1 MEPPT
6 EQRDPRMDF
15 LSNYTCKA
23 LRLKEDKWSRMIV
36 SDEQRSYLNNFM
48 EGCWPQA
55 RFFFLYRKC
64 FINLIFWK
72 ETYLKF
78 QSMNIEQWYNS
89 FKFGWNLFTW
99 IAEFFL
105 VCQLFFRPFLV
116 ESFTTTKTDHHL
128 LRQNKPSW
136 Y

>member
-55 RFFFLYRKC
+55 RFFFHSRLIGPAPAKDVGDT
-64 FINLIFWK
+64 FIFVQRTIL
-72 ETYLKF
+72 
-78 QSMNIEQWYNS
+78 Q
-89 FKFGWNLFTW
+89 
-99 IAEFFL
+99 
-105 VCQLFFRPFLV
+105 
-116 ESFTTTKTDHHL
+116 
-128 LRQNKPSW
+128 
-136 Y
+136 

>member
-55 RFFFLYRKC
+55 RFFS
-64 FINLIFWK
+64 N
-72 ETYLKF
+72 T
-78 QSMNIEQWYNS
+78 
-89 FKFGWNLFTW
+89 
-99 IAEFFL
+99 
-105 VCQLFFRPFLV
+105 
-116 ESFTTTKTDHHL
+116 ESFIETCNVKKILKGSLDSISSPSPSVKIQIICGKVCLRCRGKTL
-128 LRQNKPSW
+128 LGIVHKTFE
-136 Y
+136 YKIKVC